1 MISPFVWYDTLHLV
15 ITAPS
20 ESPRA
25 FRTTLVH
32 STNISVQWERV
43 NCRDRNSEISH
54 YALRFSMSNESE
66 ENQREVNVLGVGD
79 TDRMYNIT
87 RLQPLS
93 VYTVSIAAVNT
104 NGERGPNT
112 SIAATTNTPESKLK
126 ILEDCLFRA

>member
-1 MISPFVWYDTLHLV
+1 MY
-15 ITAPS
+15 
-20 ESPRA
+20 
-25 FRTTLVH
+25 

-54 YALRFSMSNESE
+54 YALSYSLANGSE
-66 ENQREVNVLGVGD
+66 ENQIEKNVLGVGD
-79 TDRMYNIT
+79 IDRMYNIT

-112 SIAATTNTPESKLK
+112 SITVSTDSPESK
-126 ILEDCLFRA
+126 CS

>member
-1 MISPFVWYDTLHLV
+1 MKKCILYLLV
-15 ITAPS
+15 APS
-20 ESPRA
+20 GIPQM

-54 YALRFSMSNESE
+54 YVLRYSLANESE

-87 RLQPLS
+87 RLQPHS
-93 VYTVSIAAVNT
+93 VYTVSIAAVNI
-104 NGERGPNT
+104 NGERGPYGFIT
-112 SIAATTNTPESKLK
+112 VSTDAPECKDSSWYTL
-126 ILEDCLFRA
+126 ILLQF

>member
-1 MISPFVWYDTLHLV
+1 MFT
-15 ITAPS
+15 
-20 ESPRA
+20 
-25 FRTTLVH
+25 TTLVH

-54 YALRFSMSNESE
+54 YALSYSLSNESK

-87 RLQPLS
+87 RLQPHS
-93 VYTVSIAAVNT
+93 VYTVSIATVNT

-112 SIAATTNTPESKLK
+112 SINVSTDAPESKNNMIGIKLFHELK
-126 ILEDCLFRA
+126 N